1 MGTGMLPIISTRAGT
16 DEEPANWERQRLY
29 LHKHKKNP
37 YSKNHRDI
45 QNYVNQL
52 HSLSDSN
59 CDSYG
64 GADHRVVAH
73 THKAHHLDVC
83 RN

>member
-1 MGTGMLPIISTRAGT
+1 MII
-16 DEEPANWERQRLY
+16 N
-29 LHKHKKNP
+29 KNNP
-37 YSKNHRDI
+37 YSHTNMTIGIIKSAI
-45 QNYVNQL
+45 YQL
-52 HSLSDSN
+52 HSLSDCN

-64 GADHRVVAH
+64 GANHRVVAH

>member
-1 MGTGMLPIISTRAGT
+1 MFYSINKQPSITMQNKIVKKTNNG
-16 DEEPANWERQRLY
+16 RL
-29 LHKHKKNP
+29 KQKNP
-37 YSKNHRDI
+37 YGKNHRDI